1 MNKLIVKINSKQK
14 GSKQN
19 TIKMKALANSYE
31 KNGILYVI
39 YKESLDENIKVS
51 TMLKITKDSLT
62 LTRTGNVKQQQ
73 FFCSGKEIISD
84 YVTPYGNLKMKVKT
98 HRLEINSGIIQEIK
112 IDYALYINNDW
123 QSDNKLVIKLEPAN

>member
-39 YKESLDENIKVS
+39 YKESLDDNIKVS

-73 FFCSGKEIISD
+73 IFCSGKESISD

>member
-73 FFCSGKEIISD
+73 IFCSGKESISN

>member
-73 FFCSGKEIISD
+73 FFCSGKESISD

>member
-19 TIKMKALANSYE
+19 TIKMKALANNYE

-73 FFCSGKEIISD
+73 FFCSGKESISD

-123 QSDNKLVIKLEPAN
+123 QSDNKLVIKLELAN

>member
-73 FFCSGKEIISD
+73 IFCSGKESISD
-84 YVTPYGNLKMKVKT
+84 YMTPYGNLKMKVKT

-112 IDYALYINNDW
+112 IEYALYINNDW

>member
-73 FFCSGKEIISD
+73 FFCSGKESISD

-123 QSDNKLVIKLEPAN
+123 QSDNKLVIKLELAN

>member
-73 FFCSGKEIISD
+73 FFCSGKESISD
-84 YVTPYGNLKMKVKT
+84 YMTPYGNLKMKVKT

>member
-39 YKESLDENIKVS
+39 YKESLDDNIKVS

-73 FFCSGKEIISD
+73 IFCLGKESISD

>member
-73 FFCSGKEIISD
+73 IFCSGKESISD
-84 YVTPYGNLKMKVKT
+84 YMTPYGNLKMKVKT